1 MEDCVLGCTHPVYS
15 IFRSSDSNL
24 SLSSSFSSSASW
36 CWIIRIGSQT
46 FWSML
51 LYCDAFCAFELLY
64 FEYPI
69 GLRHLTLVQVPQV
82 GISSQGIEVHQSL
95 PVQPLGVS
103 CVTVCGGGFGC
114 RFYSSRQKIYT
125 FCRFWQPRF
134 SDAWLHGMI
143 LWTFSAESGHTEANL
158 GIPDLPSL

>member
-1 MEDCVLGCTHPVYS
+1 
-15 IFRSSDSNL
+15 
-24 SLSSSFSSSASW
+24 
-36 CWIIRIGSQT
+36 
-46 FWSML
+46 ML

-103 CVTVCGGGFGC
+103 CVSVCGGGF
-114 RFYSSRQKIYT
+114 
-125 FCRFWQPRF
+125 
-134 SDAWLHGMI
+134 WLQV
-143 LWTFSAESGHTEANL
+143 LFLQAENL
-158 GIPDLPSL
+158 YLLQVLAAKVF